1 MLKRVDRF
9 KNEFFYFLEGEKRF
23 NFRNSKE
30 KLLLLYYRIS
40 FFYIRKQKHNRTIRR
55 FNFLESRHDD
65 GRTLFIER
73 RNGGEKK
80 GSGRVGR
87 CRYEF
92 RFVYEYASDVNSTRG
107 RSGPLQLQLHTRA
120 AMQAACDR
128 ESTLRLPSAGRLA

>member
-1 MLKRVDRF
+1 MKAQSGKDD
-9 KNEFFYFLEGEKRF
+9 
-23 NFRNSKE
+23 S
-30 KLLLLYYRIS
+30 
-40 FFYIRKQKHNRTIRR
+40 T
-55 FNFLESRHDD
+55 FNFLESRHD

-80 GSGRVGR
+80 GVESVVAGNV
-87 CRYEF
+87 YEF

-107 RSGPLQLQLHTRA
+107 RSSPLQLQLHTRA